1 MMILMIGK
9 MDRTGHALMQFNVIS
24 IKLVSKKMT
33 MVLMINMITKMIM
46 WMITTPFS
54 AKDAS
59 LSPLAVHVDKNK
71 SEEKHNFETSNSTKQ
86 YMEKHIFELS
96 TSLAQNNIVR

>member
-1 MMILMIGK
+1 MIGK

-86 YMEKHIFELS
+86 YMEKHIFETS
-96 TSLAQNNIVR
+96 TILAQNNI

>member
-54 AKDAS
+54 AADAS

-71 SEEKHNFETSNSTKQ
+71 SEEKQNNIWK
-86 YMEKHIFELS
+86 S
-96 TSLAQNNIVR
+96 TSLKHPLL

>member
-71 SEEKHNFETSNSTKQ
+71 SEEKQNFE
-86 YMEKHIFELS
+86 L
-96 TSLAQNNIVR
+96 

>member
-1 MMILMIGK
+1 MILMIGK

-71 SEEKHNFETSNSTKQ
+71 SEEKQNNIWK
-86 YMEKHIFELS
+86 S
-96 TSLAQNNIVR
+96 TSLKHPLL

>member
-1 MMILMIGK
+1 MSSASK
-9 MDRTGHALMQFNVIS
+9 
-24 IKLVSKKMT
+24 KKMT
-33 MVLMINMITKMIM
+33 MVLMMKMTIKMIM

-71 SEEKHNFETSNSTKQ
+71 NEEKHNFEPSNSTSL
-86 YMEKHIFELS
+86 KHPL
-96 TSLAQNNIVR
+96 L

>member
-1 MMILMIGK
+1 MEMMILMIGK

-71 SEEKHNFETSNSTKQ
+71 SEEKQNNIWK
-86 YMEKHIFELS
+86 S
-96 TSLAQNNIVR
+96 TSLKHPLL